1 MGRIYPPSFFM
12 KTNLLSSIAAFL
24 FRLLR
29 LTYRYQLN
37 FENDHEK
44 ETYIE
49 LIKSKKPNIETNF
62 LLAFFHQDEF
72 ALIPYF
78 KHTGF
83 SVLVSLSKDGE
94 IMAQAASKL
103 GYIPVRGSSS
113 RGAISG
119 LIAAIKKVKEGYNLS
134 FAVDGPRGPIY
145 KVKEG
150 LSAVSKKTQRPILPV
165 RASIDRAF
173 IFEKAWNKAKF
184 PKPFCKITLN
194 FAKLDYYT
202 AEDLEKTLKNL

>member
-1 MGRIYPPSFFM
+1 M
-12 KTNLLSSIAAFL
+12 KTFIISSIAVFL

-29 LTYRYQLN
+29 LTYRYELN
-37 FENDHEK
+37 FESNEEK
-44 ETYIE
+44 STY
-49 LIKSKKPNIETNF
+49 LKYLNSKKPNTETNF

-78 KHTGF
+78 KHSGF

-94 IMAQAASKL
+94 LMTQAASKL
-103 GYIPVRGSSS
+103 GYFPVRGSSS
-113 RGAISG
+113 RGAVSG

-134 FAVDGPRGPIY
+134 FAVDGPRGPIFE
-145 KVKEG
+145 VKEG
-150 LSAVSKKTQRPILPV
+150 LSAVARKTQRPILPV
-165 RASIDRAF
+165 RAYLSNAY
-173 IFEKAWNKAKF
+173 IFEKSWNKSKF

-202 AEDLEKTLKNL
+202 PADLEKTLKNL